1 MAVLAMRTLVLG
13 LGNEILGDD
22 SVGLRVVRELRA
34 QLPPDTPVEVSED
47 THGGLRLMERMIG
60 YERAII
66 VDAIRTGS
74 PPGTLQWLSPGGI
87 PTQRSASTHDVNL
100 PTALSLG
107 RQASALLP
115 IDANIHILAIEAA
128 HVDHF
133 TEVLSR
139 EVEEAVPRAVAEILA
154 LLEQE
159 ESQ

>member
-1 MAVLAMRTLVLG
+1 MRTLVLG

-22 SVGLRVVRELRA
+22 SVGLRVVRALRA
-34 QLPPDTPVEVSED
+34 QLPGNTSVEVSED

-60 YERAII
+60 YDRAII
-66 VDAIRTGS
+66 VDAIQTGS
-74 PPGTLQWLSPGGI
+74 SPGALHWLTPGGI

-128 HVDHF
+128 QVDRF
-133 TEVLSR
+133 SEALSR
-139 EVEEAVPRAVAEILA
+139 EVELAVPRAVAEILA
-154 LLEQE
+154 LLDQE
-159 ESQ
+159 EAP